1 MTSLLPQRQPQ
12 QTPGLQDRAIDN
24 VRFIRE
30 TMERATSFTAVS
42 GRGQVAVGI
51 TALGA
56 AFIAAHQGSADA
68 WLLCWLVEAVV
79 AFSIAVS
86 TTARK
91 ARMCNV
97 AVLTG
102 PGRRFVL
109 GFAPPFVAGALLTVA
124 LYRSGLVTLMPA
136 MWLLLFGAGVTTAG
150 AFSAPIVPLMG
161 LAFMGAGTVALALPP
176 AWGTVV
182 MAAGFGGLNIV
193 FGVLIARRHGG

>member
-1 MTSLLPQRQPQ
+1 MTSLLPQRHTQ
-12 QTPGLQDRAIDN
+12 QTPVLQDRAIDN
-24 VRFIRE
+24 LRYIRE

-56 AFIAAHQGSADA
+56 ALIAAHQGSADA
-68 WLLCWLVEAVV
+68 WLLCWLVEAVF
-79 AFSIAVS
+79 AFSIAVY

-124 LYRSGLVTLMPA
+124 LYRAGLVTLMPA

-150 AFSAPIVPLMG
+150 AFSVKIVPAMG
-161 LAFMGAGTVALALPP
+161 LCFMVRGAGALFAP
-176 AWGTVV
+176 AGWGNWF

>member
-1 MTSLLPQRQPQ
+1 MTSLLPQRQTQ
-12 QTPGLQDRAIDN
+12 QTPVLQDRAIDN

-30 TMERATSFTAVS
+30 TMERATSFTEMS

-56 AFIAAHQGSADA
+56 ALIAAHQDSTDA
-68 WLLCWLVEAVV
+68 WLLCWLVEAVF
-79 AFSIAVS
+79 ALSIAVY

-91 ARMCNV
+91 ARKCNV

-109 GFAPPFVAGALLTVA
+109 GFVPPFVAGALLTVA
-124 LYRSGLVTLMPA
+124 LYRSGLVNLMPA

-150 AFSAPIVPLMG
+150 AFSATIVPLMG
-161 LAFMGAGTVALALPP
+161 LAFMGAGTIVIALPP
-176 AWGTVV
+176 AWGAVV
-182 MAAGFGGLNIV
+182 MAAAFGGLNIV